1 MTLIEHLTLVEET
14 RSDIN
19 RKHDLV
25 DVMFLVISA
34 IMAGAEGWRDIQTFG
49 EAKADWLQLYRPF
62 SHGGCGG
69 EHGPIS
75 AFRDEHPHPESMWCA
90 KPAKQVEKSGLG

>member
-25 DVMFLVISA
+25 DVIFLVLVHYG
-34 IMAGAEGWRDIQTFG
+34 AG
-49 EAKADWLQLYRPF
+49 
-62 SHGGCGG
+62 
-69 EHGPIS
+69 
-75 AFRDEHPHPESMWCA
+75 
-90 KPAKQVEKSGLG
+90 

>member
-34 IMAGAEGWRDIQTFG
+34 IISGAEGRRRSDP
-49 EAKADWLQLYRPF
+49 KAGKPCCVQQLHVRQNVVELGCVIPNSLWFPF
-62 SHGGCGG
+62 FVYS
-69 EHGPIS
+69 
-75 AFRDEHPHPESMWCA
+75 
-90 KPAKQVEKSGLG
+90 

>member
-14 RSDIN
+14 SSDIN

-34 IMAGAEGWRDIQTFG
+34 IISGDEGRRRSDPKAG
-49 EAKADWLQLYRPF
+49 
-62 SHGGCGG
+62 
-69 EHGPIS
+69 
-75 AFRDEHPHPESMWCA
+75 
-90 KPAKQVEKSGLG
+90 KPC

>member
-34 IMAGAEGWRDIQTFG
+34 IMAGAEGWRDILEVSRECHQALAVAH
-49 EAKADWLQLYRPF
+49 E
-62 SHGGCGG
+62 
-69 EHGPIS
+69 
-75 AFRDEHPHPESMWCA
+75 
-90 KPAKQVEKSGLG
+90 

>member
-1 MTLIEHLTLVEET
+1 MQKARSMTLIEHLTLVEET

-34 IMAGAEGWRDIQTFG
+34 IMSGAEAEQSR
-49 EAKADWLQLYRPF
+49 RPCSNCF
-62 SHGGCGG
+62 NLLC
-69 EHGPIS
+69 
-75 AFRDEHPHPESMWCA
+75 R
-90 KPAKQVEKSGLG
+90 

>member
-14 RSDIN
+14 RSDIH

-34 IMAGAEGWRDIQTFG
+34 IISGAEGGVFQD
-49 EAKADWLQLYRPF
+49 
-62 SHGGCGG
+62 GCRVNL
-69 EHGPIS
+69 
-75 AFRDEHPHPESMWCA
+75 F
-90 KPAKQVEKSGLG
+90 

>member
-34 IMAGAEGWRDIQTFG
+34 IMSGTEGWRDIETYGNAQRMWAWPLGRTLCVSI
-49 EAKADWLQLYRPF
+49 K
-62 SHGGCGG
+62 SK
-69 EHGPIS
+69 IS
-75 AFRDEHPHPESMWCA
+75 ARVGGKMADNPQHHCC
-90 KPAKQVEKSGLG
+90 

>member
-1 MTLIEHLTLVEET
+1 MQEARSMTLIEHLTLVEET

-34 IMAGAEGWRDIQTFG
+34 IISQ
-49 EAKADWLQLYRPF
+49 
-62 SHGGCGG
+62 GGSTLC
-69 EHGPIS
+69 
-75 AFRDEHPHPESMWCA
+75 
-90 KPAKQVEKSGLG
+90 